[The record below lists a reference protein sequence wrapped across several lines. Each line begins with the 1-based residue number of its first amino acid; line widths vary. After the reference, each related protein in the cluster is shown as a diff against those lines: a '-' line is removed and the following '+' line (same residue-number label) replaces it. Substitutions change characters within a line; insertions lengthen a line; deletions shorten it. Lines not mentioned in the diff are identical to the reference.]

1 MDLTSKVCQI
11 FEYLLSVKNLSEK
24 VVKNIDDYN
33 KICWEKDLPN
43 AKGCYLNG
51 SGECKEAWLEVHK
64 SDMPEF
70 YNNLFTIHQKL
81 GRENDNIELIWG
93 HGLLSWNIKGECI
106 KRPML
111 VTPLELRFD
120 AKQGIFMMIPTS
132 KGTYMETDMLNNIKL
147 PYPKKIQNI
156 ERNIRDCELD
166 VWNKEIMEPL
176 LKEIINTISPEGKYV
191 EEFFKMDKKT
201 TVPIITYS
209 PIIFMRKRGF
219 HIWENE
225 LKEAIEKIKA
235 GYEVPDTLKML
246 VTDNPMEYIKKTDE
260 TTKEWDKLSDDLLFP
275 LPYNNEQRLI
285 IQKLASNCGV
295 IVQGP
300 PGTGKSHT
308 IANLICHLLAHGK
321 RILVTSEKERAL
333 KVLKDKIP
341 QEIRNLCV
349 SVLGSDLE
357 SVKEIENSIKNIT
370 ESIDSCNPEILE
382 KEIKRIKMDLYSIS
396 QKIDK
401 YNNLIKHIGELEN
414 TVVKLG
420 STEITPLEMGK
431 WLHENNEYNWLP
443 DSVDIKQGIPLNEEE
458 LKCFFKLSGI
468 LRKDDIKKL
477 EVSRPNI
484 DKMPNPET
492 FKEWVQDITEL
503 KEEFNNKKIYIRGWN
518 VSEDVYELLS
528 SLKSKVSSLIRELDT
543 MNEPWI
549 RIILQDSTYASP
561 RKKLWEEFSLDIH
574 EKIKT
579 INELDRY
586 LVEYEIFLPEG
597 ISPTIIKE
605 DLISLKNKHGKS
617 ISSGWMFKNLMGR
630 KYTYLIE
637 KISIN
642 GVNIRKSEDIDLVI
656 KYIERAEIKKR
667 LLLKWNHTMKEI
679 GGPQLSFVVSKLI
692 VPIED
697 LMTKFDKALN
707 WKEDKLDEI
716 IKVIDKLGIN
726 DEHRWVEKEW
736 LNNIYF
742 GIKAL
747 EAKHE
752 LNKSSKNINK
762 LTDFLF
768 AEANQDERNE
778 IWNGLLEACSA
789 KDVDKWQEKYD
800 ELKRLEV
807 IKEQY
812 TTWFNLK
819 NKLWK
824 VAPNFTDSIIASG
837 GKGKALFVPS
847 DLKLSW
853 KWSQYNNYINKIHE
867 IGNVEHIQHL
877 LEIERKIEV
886 NMLNDLVAKS
896 TWLSQI
902 KRTTPKQKRSL
913 YAWMKSIQRIGKGTG
928 KYVNMYRK
936 EASKEMKTC
945 KGAIPVWIMPVDKVI
960 ENIEFTEELFDVII
974 IDESSQS
981 DLFALSTLLRAKRA
995 IIVGDENQI
1004 SPEIIGTN
1012 MGDVY
1017 NLIDRYLEGIPQA
1030 NRFELKTSLYEIAN
1044 QVFESKVV
1052 LKEHFRS
1059 VPEIVQFSNN
1069 LMYDGKMIPL
1079 RQPMSN
1085 EILNPPVCSVFMEN
1099 GVREQNT
1106 HKAINKEEAIAIV
1119 NHIKDCCSNPVYN
1132 NKTMGVISLQGIEQA
1147 QFIEELLRKEI
1158 GEEEMISRRLI
1169 CGDAYSFQGD
1179 ERDVVF
1185 LSMVISTNIRI
1196 GALTKISDYQR
1207 FNVAASR
1214 ARDQIF
1220 LYHSVKL
1227 SDLNPECVRYKM
1239 LQYFETPYNNN
1250 ESNKIKYLFK
1260 SQLEEDVYKII
1271 ASKGYKVIPQV
1282 TVGTIGERLDMVVE
1296 GDRCRVAVECDGD
1309 KWYGMDKWQEEI
1321 ERQRV
1326 LERVGW
1332 NFWRIT
1338 GSMFYRNPEKT
1349 MESLFNK
1356 LNELG
1361 IKPNKNKEAK
1371 LKQVL

>member
-24 VVKNIDDYN
+24 VIKNIDDYD
-33 KICWEKDLPN
+33 KICWEKDLPS

-51 SGECKEAWLEVHK
+51 SGEFKEAWLEVHK
-64 SDMPEF
+64 NDMPEF

-81 GRENDNIELIWG
+81 SRESENIELVWG

-106 KRPML
+106 KRPMI

-120 AKQGIFMMIPTS
+120 AKQGVFMMIPTS

-156 ERNIRDCELD
+156 ERNIRDCEID
-166 VWNKEIMEPL
+166 VWNKETMETL
-176 LKEIINTISPEGKYV
+176 LKEIINTINPEGKYV
-191 EEFFKMDKKT
+191 EEFFNIDKKT

-209 PIIFMRKRGF
+209 PVIFMRKKGF
-219 HIWENE
+219 RIWENE

-246 VTDNPMEYIKKTDE
+246 VTDNPYEYINHDKSKE
-260 TTKEWDKLSDDLLFP
+260 EWDKLSEDLLFP
-275 LPYNNEQRLI
+275 LPYNNEQKLI

-333 KVLKDKIP
+333 KVLKNKIP
-341 QEIRNLCV
+341 EEIRNLCV

-357 SVKEIENSIKNIT
+357 SVKEIENSVKNII

-382 KEIKRIKMDLYSIS
+382 KEIKRIKMDLYSIG

-401 YNNLIKHIGELEN
+401 FNNLIKHIGELEN
-414 TVVKLG
+414 TVVKIG
-420 STEITPLEMGK
+420 SSEVTPLEMGK
-431 WLHENNEYNWLP
+431 WLNENNNHNWLP
-443 DSVDIKQGIPLNEEE
+443 DSIDIKQNIPLNKEE
-458 LKCFFKLSGI
+458 LETFFKLTGI

-477 EVSRPNI
+477 ELSRPEIN
-484 DKMPNPET
+484 KMPTPET
-492 FKEWVQDITEL
+492 FKYWVNDINEL
-503 KEEFNNKKIYIRGWN
+503 KDEFDNKKIYIRGWN
-518 VSEDVYELLS
+518 VSEDIYQLLS
-528 SLKSKVSSLIRELDT
+528 TLKIKVTTLIRELDT
-543 MNEPWI
+543 INEPWI
-549 RIILQDSTYASP
+549 KIILQDSVYENP
-561 RKKLWEEFSLDIH
+561 RKELWKEFSLDIH

-579 INELDRY
+579 INELDRD

-597 ISPTIIKE
+597 ISPIIVKE

-617 ISSGWMFKNLMGR
+617 ISSGWMFKSLMGR
-630 KYTYLIE
+630 KYTYLME

-642 GVNIRKSEDIDLVI
+642 GVNIRKEEDIDLVI

-707 WKEDKLDEI
+707 WKEDKLDEVI
-716 IKVIDKLGIN
+716 SVIDKLGIN
-726 DEHRWVEKEW
+726 DEHRWIEKEW
-736 LNNIYF
+736 LNNVYF

-747 EAKHE
+747 EAKSE
-752 LNKSSKNINK
+752 LNKSSEK
-762 LTDFLF
+762 LNNLIDFLF
-768 AEANQDERNE
+768 AKANQNEKNE
-778 IWNGLLEACSA
+778 IWNGLLEACSS
-789 KDVDKWQEKYD
+789 KSIDKWEEKYD

-807 IKEQY
+807 IKDQY
-812 TTWFNLK
+812 ITWSNLRD
-819 NKLWK
+819 KLYK
-824 VAPNFTDSIIASG
+824 VAPNFTNSIMESG
-837 GKGKALFVPS
+837 GNGNSIPIPS
-847 DLKLSW
+847 DLELAW

-867 IGNVEHIQHL
+867 KGNIENIQRL
-877 LEIERKIEV
+877 LETERKIQV
-886 NMLNDLVAKS
+886 NMLKDLVAKS

-902 KRTTPKQKRSL
+902 KRTTLKQKRSL
-913 YAWMKSIQRIGKGTG
+913 YAWMKAIQRIGKGTG
-928 KYVNMYRK
+928 KYVNIYKK

-945 KGAIPVWIMPVDKVI
+945 KGAIPVWIMPVEKVI

-1012 MGDVY
+1012 IGDVY
-1017 NLIDRYLEGIPQA
+1017 NLIDRYLEGIPQS
-1030 NRFELKTSLYEIAN
+1030 NRFELKTSLYEIGN
-1044 QVFESKVV
+1044 QVFDSKVV

-1059 VPEIVQFSNN
+1059 VPEIVQFNNN
-1069 LMYDGKMIPL
+1069 LMYDGKMVPL

-1085 EILNPPVCSVFMEN
+1085 EILNPPICSVYMEN

-1119 NHIKDCCSNPVYN
+1119 NHIKDCCSNPAYK
-1132 NKTMGVISLQGIEQA
+1132 NKTIGVISLQGIEQA

-1158 GEEEMISRRLI
+1158 GEEEMLSRGLL
-1169 CGDAYSFQGD
+1169 CGDSYLFQGD
-1179 ERDVVF
+1179 ERDVIF

-1207 FNVAASR
+1207 FNVAVSR

-1227 SDLNPECVRYKM
+1227 TDLNPKCVRYKM
-1239 LQYFETPYNNN
+1239 LQYFENPYNTN
-1250 ESNKIKYLFK
+1250 EEIAVEYLFK

-1271 ASKGYKVIPQV
+1271 KDKGYKVIPQV
-1282 TVGTIGERLDMVVE
+1282 TVGTIGEKLDMVIE
-1296 GDRCRVAVECDGD
+1296 GDRCRIAVECDGD
-1309 KWYGMDKWQEEI
+1309 KWYGIDKWQEEI

-1332 NFWRIT
+1332 NFYRIT
-1338 GSMFYRNPEKT
+1338 GSMFYRDPKNT

-1356 LNELG
+1356 LKELG
-1361 IKPNKNKEAK
+1361 IKPIKDKQSK
-1371 LKQVL
+1371 LN